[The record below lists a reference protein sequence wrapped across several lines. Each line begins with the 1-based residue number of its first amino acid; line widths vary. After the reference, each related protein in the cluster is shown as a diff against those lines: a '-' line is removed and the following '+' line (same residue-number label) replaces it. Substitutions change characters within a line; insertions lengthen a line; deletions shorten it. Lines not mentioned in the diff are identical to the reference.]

1 MRKKLAIAVVLL
13 TAVGLG
19 VWYWRARDAGVDQ
32 ANVGE
37 TVTVGRGELVDVAAA
52 SGTIE
57 PDVQVEVKSRASGE
71 VIEVLVTEG
80 QRVEAGALLVRLDP
94 ADAERAVREA
104 RAGQRRIM
112 AQLAESKASL
122 EMARLESKNAADGL
136 AVSQRGK
143 DLGLVSSESARTA
156 GYSASLAD
164 ANITLR
170 KAQLAAAQTQ
180 LETAQLDVEEAE
192 RRLAESDVYAPIA
205 GTVLSVDVEKG
216 TIVASALTN
225 VSGGT
230 PLMTLADLTELRVIG
245 AIDEAQVGRVA
256 TDQPVVVRV
265 DAYPDRSFEGK
276 VTRVSP
282 LGKMETSVVTFD
294 VEIVITDANREL
306 LRSGMSAD
314 VEIVTAQHSDVLLV
328 PLASIQSKGAMR
340 FVRMAN
346 GEQRPITTG
355 ATDGTHIIV
364 LEGLEEGDAIAGA
377 ATSGGGPRAEGS
389 GRPSNQSRN
398 MMRGLRQMGR

>member
-1 MRKKLAIAVVLL
+1 MNKKRLAILLAVVALL
-13 TAVGLG
+13 SAG
-19 VWYWRARDAGVDQ
+19 VWYWRAHSAEADGA
-32 ANVGE
+32 AVGD
-37 TVTVGRGELVDVAAA
+37 TVVVQRGDLVDVAAA

-71 VIEVLVTEG
+71 VIEVLVKEG
-80 QRVEAGALLVRLDP
+80 QRVEAGELLVRLDP

-104 RAGQRRIM
+104 RASQRRIA
-112 AQLAESKASL
+112 AQLAETKASL
-122 EMARLESKNAADGL
+122 EMARLESKNAADSL
-136 AVSQRGK
+136 AVSQKGK

-156 GYSASLAD
+156 GHQASLAD

-180 LETAQLDVEEAE
+180 LETAQLVVEEAE
-192 RRLAESDVYAPIA
+192 RRLAETNVYAPIA

-230 PLMTLADLTELRVIG
+230 PLLTLADLTELRVIG

-256 TDQPVVVRV
+256 TEQAVVVRV
-265 DAYPDRSFEGK
+265 DAYPDRSFAGK
-276 VTRVSP
+276 VSRVSP

-294 VEIVITDANREL
+294 VEIVITDDDRGL

-314 VEIVTAQHSDVLLV
+314 VEIVTAEHRDVLLV
-328 PLASIQSKGAMR
+328 PLASIQSKGATR
-340 FVRMAN
+340 FVRMAD
-346 GEQRPITTG
+346 GEQRPIKTG
-355 ATDGTHIIV
+355 ATDGTHIVV
-364 LEGLEEGDAIAGA
+364 LEGLGEGDVIAGTVSQPA
-377 ATSGGGPRAEGS
+377 ARPEGS

-398 MMRGLRQMGR
+398 MMRGFRQMGR